1 MVKASKGIRCRTRG
15 ILRKKPREKGMPPI
29 THYLQKFEIG
39 EKAAI
44 HLEPS
49 SPEGMP
55 HPRFHGLTGTIVGVQ
70 GRCYLVQVREGKKL
84 KQVIC
89 APQHLKRVSE

>member
-15 ILRKKPREKGMPPI
+15 ILRKKPREKGMPPV
-29 THYLQKFEIG
+29 TRYLQKFEIG
-39 EKAAI
+39 EKASI

-55 HPRFHGLTGTIVGVQ
+55 HPRFHGLTGTVVGVQ
-70 GRCYLVQVREGKKL
+70 GRCYFLEVREGNKIKRVL
-84 KQVIC
+84 C
-89 APQHLKRVSE
+89 APQHLRRVSQ